1 MAGPRLTAEDV
12 LKINA
17 QLTEQNSILNELET
31 SLGNINGTVQK
42 LDAQLF
48 SASNAA
54 RQFLKFSTA
63 LFGDIG
69 EQIIN
74 YSEELRRSVAGNE
87 EFLKSLRKNRDEIFE
102 LSKTTSKFGVGAK
115 ENLQIVRA
123 LAKENIKLLPIY
135 RDNRVALV
143 DFTARM
149 KAFGVETTESIGIVR
164 SLTSNLDMNG
174 DQLDESRRKLVSF
187 AKQTGQGVSEVMS
200 SYSKSI
206 NSFMDFLN
214 PEQMNK
220 SFMQFQV
227 MARRM
232 GTEANTLY
240 DLALKFDT
248 LESAQSTGARLNQT
262 FSSLGIE
269 FNSLALQEMEPE
281 ERVRYISDKTR
292 EALSRAR
299 NMGGKEGR
307 LIMASLR
314 DSGFFGSNEMIR
326 AFEAE
331 GGGRRMDPFE
341 MGAGL
346 QEMTRGQEAS
356 LARRLNFTRVE
367 AAEAEE
373 RAAAAVRNTQA
384 FRKFDA
390 HVDDFGGSILRFSE
404 AVAPLKDAFAEAQAK
419 NIDKYITA
427 TADRLFNLQNQK
439 ISDEEKE
446 YLNKAGVAT
455 ENIKTISDLV
465 RNIANIDKQKLESIF
480 ADEKFWEPLIT
491 GFLEGSKKVA
501 QKVVRDKVKG
511 AVQGD

>member
-1 MAGPRLTAEDV
+1 
-12 LKINA
+12 
-17 QLTEQNSILNELET
+17 
-31 SLGNINGTVQK
+31 
-42 LDAQLF
+42 
-48 SASNAA
+48 
-54 RQFLKFSTA
+54 
-63 LFGDIG
+63 
-69 EQIIN
+69 
-74 YSEELRRSVAGNE
+74 
-87 EFLKSLRKNRDEIFE
+87 
-102 LSKTTSKFGVGAK
+102 
-115 ENLQIVRA
+115 
-123 LAKENIKLLPIY
+123 
-135 RDNRVALV
+135 
-143 DFTARM
+143 M

-292 EALSRAR
+292 EALLRAR
-299 NMGGKEGR
+299 TMGGKEGR

-373 RAAAAVRNTQA
+373 RAAGAARSTEA

-404 AVAPLKDAFAEAQAK
+404 AVAPLKDAFVEAQAK
-419 NIDKYITA
+419 NIDKYLTA
-427 TADRLFNLQNQK
+427 TADRLFNMQSQRL
-439 ISDEEKE
+439 SEEDKE
-446 YLNKAGVAT
+446 FLKKAGVAT
-455 ENIKTISDLV
+455 ENMKTISDLV
-465 RNIANIDKQKLESIF
+465 QNIANIDKQKLTNAF
-480 ADEKFWEPLIT
+480 ANEDFWKGIVEAFYTGSEKAV
-491 GFLEGSKKVA
+491 KKA
-501 QKVVRDKVKG
+501 MADKLKG
-511 AVQGD
+511 GVQGQGGG